1 MARLVVLI
9 DLLCI
14 LRRKYLFPFEND
26 TIPRKFFFPPPR
38 NTPSKFE
45 VHGPAYLGQWIFRAD
60 FVPQS
65 RSSADFLSPKLDTLL
80 PFHCCLSAEFRLIT
94 YYRNCYQEVYK
105 PLKSTLTHS
114 TNSKVLEQHRSL
126 NYRVYSRSGRRLECW
141 SPQELLFPSS
151 RTHGR
156 VSYIYGLHGS
166 ILRTKSN

>member
-1 MARLVVLI
+1 VVLI

-14 LRRKYLFPFEND
+14 LRRKHSFSFEND
-26 TIPRKFFFPPPR
+26 TIPRKTSFPPPR

-45 VHGPAYLGQWIFRAD
+45 VHGPARLGQCISRAD

-65 RSSADFLSPKLDTLL
+65 RSSANFLPPKLDTLL
-80 PFHCCLSAEFRLIT
+80 PFHCCLSAEFRLIA

-114 TNSKVLEQHRSL
+114 TNSKVLEQHGSL
-126 NYRVYSRSGRRLECW
+126 NYRVCSRLGRRLECW
-141 SPQELLFPSS
+141 SLQELLFPSS